1 MTDTNDFNV
10 ARLQLTKE
18 ILDDLG
24 IPSALV
30 EANKNMP
37 TQATRLIDEY
47 SKYFRQLWEVLGNPG
62 EAKSK
67 KMKVEYH

>member
-24 IPSALV
+24 IRSALV
-30 EANKNMP
+30 NANPNMP
-37 TQATRLIDEY
+37 TQATLLIDEY
-47 SKYFRQLWEVLGNPG
+47 SKYFRQLWEGLMSP
-62 EAKSK
+62 K
-67 KMKVEYH
+67 K